1 MFINRE
7 KGCTMKKQ
15 LRFFSLLGIF
25 LLLAIATSYGNVLTV
40 GPGGTYTTI
49 GNAITAANPGDM
61 VSLLAGNTFTEN
73 VTIGKA
79 ITLAGVD
86 TTAKIHGS
94 ITVTVAFV
102 TIQNLVVY
110 GSTGDGISANGI
122 LGSPSLT
129 LTNVVSRNNA
139 GSGTQFTNC
148 GGVVVNTSIFS
159 NNALEG
165 FNTLGG
171 SNYALSG
178 VTANSNGSGSSNG
191 GSGVDI
197 DGVTGTSTLTST
209 TANNNHR
216 HGVSIGDG
224 STNITISGGTFT
236 FNGVSGNTQT
246 GGGINIVAEAAK
258 VSNIWVNGPV
268 ISDSNMSAG
277 IYIFAAT
284 DSITNVTIGSS
295 GSITLAGNGSS
306 TQGAGV
312 SIIGMAKNVNI
323 TAQFNQGSIAHA
335 AGLIVT
341 GTDNVGTNSPWGV
354 TVSNSSFT
362 GYTSGTLSR
371 HCLPAAG
378 VTSLSIPLR
387 PQPEIL
393 LQASRPAIRWKTLSI
408 ISSTLRHSGL
418 LQPMQTIFM

>member
-1 MFINRE
+1 M
-7 KGCTMKKQ
+7 
-15 LRFFSLLGIF
+15 
-25 LLLAIATSYGNVLTV
+25 LAIATSYGNVLTV
-40 GPGGTYTTI
+40 GTGGTYTTI

-178 VTANSNGSGSSNG
+178 VTANSNGSE
-191 GSGVDI
+191 
-197 DGVTGTSTLTST
+197 
-209 TANNNHR
+209 
-216 HGVSIGDG
+216 
-224 STNITISGGTFT
+224 F
-236 FNGVSGNTQT
+236 
-246 GGGINIVAEAAK
+246 E
-258 VSNIWVNGPV
+258 
-268 ISDSNMSAG
+268 
-277 IYIFAAT
+277 
-284 DSITNVTIGSS
+284 
-295 GSITLAGNGSS
+295 
-306 TQGAGV
+306 
-312 SIIGMAKNVNI
+312 
-323 TAQFNQGSIAHA
+323 
-335 AGLIVT
+335 
-341 GTDNVGTNSPWGV
+341 
-354 TVSNSSFT
+354 
-362 GYTSGTLSR
+362 
-371 HCLPAAG
+371 
-378 VTSLSIPLR
+378 
-387 PQPEIL
+387 
-393 LQASRPAIRWKTLSI
+393 
-408 ISSTLRHSGL
+408 
-418 LQPMQTIFM
+418 